1 MKRPTCRFLPVP
13 YRYCSG
19 RARRAVVRVS
29 VCGSGWFVLRN
40 PWVCS
45 PCVHLLLECLGDPTG
60 VVLFRFVDVRF
71 RECFVL
77 QGAKLPKTYSL
88 NLLIKLTVWSF
99 FSIIFRLFGGGIAPT
114 GSS

>member
-1 MKRPTCRFLPVP
+1 M
-13 YRYCSG
+13 G
-19 RARRAVVRVS
+19 RDGSSCVIRGCVRRVS
-29 VCGSGWFVLRN
+29 TSCLV
-40 PWVCS
+40 
-45 PCVHLLLECLGDPTG
+45 LECLGVYGDPTG

>member
-1 MKRPTCRFLPVP
+1 M
-13 YRYCSG
+13 G
-19 RARRAVVRVS
+19 RDGSSCVIRGCVRRVS
-29 VCGSGWFVLRN
+29 TSCFGLSVSV
-40 PWVCS
+40 P
-45 PCVHLLLECLGDPTG
+45 HPTG

>member
-1 MKRPTCRFLPVP
+1 M
-13 YRYCSG
+13 G
-19 RARRAVVRVS
+19 RDGSSCVIRGCVRRVS
-29 VCGSGWFVLRN
+29 TS
-40 PWVCS
+40 
-45 PCVHLLLECLGDPTG
+45 CLSASRCHPTG